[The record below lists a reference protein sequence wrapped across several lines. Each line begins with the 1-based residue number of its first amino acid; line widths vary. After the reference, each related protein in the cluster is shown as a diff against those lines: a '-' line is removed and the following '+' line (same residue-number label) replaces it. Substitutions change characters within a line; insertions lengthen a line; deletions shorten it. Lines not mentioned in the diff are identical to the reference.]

1 MSSARAFLAG
11 IVDYAGLFPP
21 ASLDMQ
27 TAVRAYAAYRMES
40 DRDLLGRFIVPVSRL
55 EEFSHAADALL
66 PRDGS
71 PWELSAIAADIGDA
85 RKAVLEFNRG
95 HSSGGA
101 GRAVC
106 DTVEM
111 PVATT
116 TQIEAAVTGFRED
129 FKLFLEVPVQANP
142 QPLIAAISGTRAAAK
157 IRTGGIVESAIPP
170 STQIVTFMQACIE
183 AGVKFKATAGL
194 HHAVRGKYRLTYE
207 AGSACAMMHGYVNVF
222 LAAAFCAAGAS
233 DTALAVLEET
243 DASAFHFDARGGWW
257 REAHVDHASLER
269 TRQTVALSFGS
280 CSFEEPVGEAR
291 QLHLI

>member
-1 MSSARAFLAG
+1 
-11 IVDYAGLFPP
+11 
-21 ASLDMQ
+21 
-27 TAVRAYAAYRMES
+27 
-40 DRDLLGRFIVPVSRL
+40 
-55 EEFSHAADALL
+55 
-66 PRDGS
+66 
-71 PWELSAIAADIGDA
+71 
-85 RKAVLEFNRG
+85 
-95 HSSGGA
+95 
-101 GRAVC
+101 
-106 DTVEM
+106 M

-170 STQIVTFMQACIE
+170 STQIVNFMQACID
-183 AGVKFKATAGL
+183 AGVEFKATAGL

-243 DASAFHFDARGGWW
+243 DASAFHLRRARRMVERSSRGSREPRANAPDCCALVRILFLRRAGW
-257 REAHVDHASLER
+257 RSKTTTPH
-269 TRQTVALSFGS
+269 LSG
-280 CSFEEPVGEAR
+280 
-291 QLHLI
+291 